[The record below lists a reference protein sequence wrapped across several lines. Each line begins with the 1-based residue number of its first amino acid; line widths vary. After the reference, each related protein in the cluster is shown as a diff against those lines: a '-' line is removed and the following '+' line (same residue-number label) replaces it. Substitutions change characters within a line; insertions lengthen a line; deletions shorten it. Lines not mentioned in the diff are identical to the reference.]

1 MGKNSSILGQQ
12 VAAKEPPAAAKEP
25 VAAAGQPLCHS
36 SPFLSFRAR
45 QRTFDEREERIGNRL
60 LERSVHLV

>member
-12 VAAKEPPAAAKEP
+12 VAAEEPAT
-25 VAAAGQPLCHS
+25 AAAGQPLCHS
-36 SPFLSFRAR
+36 FPFLSFRAWER
-45 QRTFDEREERIGNRL
+45 PIDERDERIGNGL